1 MIDKFGI
8 ISHNIAS
15 LRAEPDSGSEQVS
28 QAIIGDEVGI
38 TEESDDYYFVS
49 MDDSYQGWVLKS
61 QIELD
66 ISLPHRL
73 TRSIFAP
80 KHRVLGLFVRVY
92 SEPFLLSATVTLLS
106 YWSPFNVLKN
116 LGEFLKIE
124 ILGIAG
130 YIHKNDDF
138 IEVDRLPFPFS
149 DISKVALGFVGVPYL
164 WGGTTPFGFDCSG
177 FVQRVYL
184 SVGVRLP
191 RDAYQQFEFELG
203 DKISDA
209 EELECGDLVFFAGS
223 KDPKNRGITHVGMM
237 LDDQRLIHAYGK
249 TGVSLATLL
258 DEEIKKTYQYRGGW
272 RLKLSEKQEFDDAD
286 L

>member
-8 ISHNIAS
+8 ISHNVVS
-15 LRAEPDSGSEQVS
+15 LRAEPNNGSEQVS
-28 QAIIGDEVGI
+28 QAIIGDKVGI
-38 TEESDDYYFVS
+38 TEETDDYYFVS
-49 MDDSYQGWVLKS
+49 MDDSYQGWVYKS
-61 QIELD
+61 QIQLD
-66 ISLPHRL
+66 ISLPDRL
-73 TRSIFAP
+73 IRSIFCP
-80 KHRVLGLFVRVY
+80 KKRVLEPFIRVY
-92 SEPFLLSATVTLLS
+92 SEPSSLSSTVTLLS
-106 YWSPFNVLKN
+106 YWSPFDVLEN

-191 RDAYQQFEFELG
+191 RDAYQQFGFELG
-203 DKISDA
+203 DRISETED
-209 EELECGDLVFFAGS
+209 LECGDLVFFSGS

-237 LDDQRLIHAYGK
+237 LDDRRLIHAYGK
-249 TGVSLATLL
+249 SGVSLATTQ
-258 DEEIKKTYQYRGGW
+258 DEEIKKTYYYQGGW